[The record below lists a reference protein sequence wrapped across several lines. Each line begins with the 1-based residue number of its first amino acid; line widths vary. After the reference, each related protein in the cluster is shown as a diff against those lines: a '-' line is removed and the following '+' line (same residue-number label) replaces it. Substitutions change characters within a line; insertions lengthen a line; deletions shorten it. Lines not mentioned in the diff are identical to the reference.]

1 MNAPIRRL
9 STVVAA
15 LFASLLLST
24 TMIQFVQAKS
34 LNARADNRRTLL
46 SSYGRERGEILVGD
60 TPIAKS
66 VPTKDQFKWLRVYP
80 QGAAYAHITGYYSFF
95 GAAGG
100 LESAEQSLL
109 SGSSDKLFYRRVS
122 DLFTGRKPQGASLE
136 LTIDPKIQS
145 AALKGLGNQRGAA
158 VAIDPRTGAIL
169 AMVSN
174 PSYDPNTLASHD
186 LNAVVA
192 ASKKL
197 GNAKYSPLVNRAIGG
212 DLYPPGSTFKV
223 VTAAAALS
231 SGRYTPGSE
240 IPGPATLDLPQTTV
254 NLPNDFPSACGP
266 NGKTTLDHALTIS
279 CNTAFGWLGMNVGA
293 AAMQSQAAKFGI
305 GDALDIPM
313 RVTPSQF
320 PANPNP
326 PQLAQ
331 SAIGQFD
338 VRVTPLQMAMVA
350 AGIAN
355 RGTVMKPYLVQS
367 VLGSDLQ
374 VIESAQPEQLSD
386 AVTPEVARQLTGMMV
401 HVVQSGTGTAAQI
414 PGVTVA
420 GKTGTAQHGK
430 GLPPHAWFIAFAP
443 ADSEPTIA
451 VAVVVEDG
459 GNLGQA
465 AFGGRVAA
473 PIAKAMMEARL
484 NKS

>member
-1 MNAPIRRL
+1 
-9 STVVAA
+9 
-15 LFASLLLST
+15 
-24 TMIQFVQAKS
+24 MIQFVA
-34 LNARADNRRTLL
+34 ARSTQRPPGQPPHPAVELRPGARRDPRRRHPR
-46 SSYGRERGEILVGD
+46 SRSRC
-60 TPIAKS
+60 
-66 VPTKDQFKWLRVYP
+66 PTKDQFKWQRVYP
-80 QGAAYAHITGYYSFF
+80 EGAAYAHVTGFYSFF

-100 LESAEQSLL
+100 LESAEQPLL

-136 LTIDPKIQS
+136 LTIDPKVQQ
-145 AALKGLGNQRGAA
+145 AALNGLGNQRGAA

-169 AMVSN
+169 AMVQQPVLRPEHARQPRPQRRRRRLEEARRT
-174 PSYDPNTLASHD
+174 PSTARSSTGPS
-186 LNAVVA
+186 A
-192 ASKKL
+192 ATSTRR
-197 GNAKYSPLVNRAIGG
+197 GRRSRSSPPPRRSRRAGT
-212 DLYPPGSTFKV
+212 PPG
-223 VTAAAALS
+223 
-231 SGRYTPGSE
+231 RE

-254 NLPNDFPSACGP
+254 NLPNDYPSACGP

-293 AAMQSQAAKFGI
+293 AAMQSQAAKFGF

-443 ADSEPTIA
+443 ADSEPT
-451 VAVVVEDG
+451 DRG
-459 GNLGQA
+459 GRRRRGWRQPRTGCV
-465 AFGGRVAA
+465 GGRVAA